1 MDIFELFREEMAK
14 QEERDK
20 QNYPYGKLDYVQM
33 GNNPNLYY
41 AVIPEDPPISLD
53 KFFGLSVGRVYS
65 LKDIHV
71 KLPKI
76 QREVELNYLVASS
89 NQVVGKV
96 IKGQKKVQIAWQEWE
111 KLYIDGEPQFRAK
124 NWISPGADSVPD
136 VEPILIDL
144 ESESIRSLP
153 SIGTFDHPT
162 NLSDIA
168 LALLSTML
176 EHQVNGDKIIQ
187 GLKGKAESR
196 FIDEDFTKFKLV
208 PNYLGGWII
217 RGNTGATLTT
227 SEFVEFVD
235 RATESR
241 L

>member
-1 MDIFELFREEMAK
+1 MDIFDLFHEEMEK

-20 QNYPYGKLDYVQM
+20 INYPYGKLDYVQM
-33 GNNPNLYY
+33 GDNPNLYF
-41 AVIPEDPPISLD
+41 AVIPEDSPITIDNMLD
-53 KFFGLSVGRVYS
+53 QPVDNVYS
-65 LKDIHV
+65 LKDIRV
-71 KLPKI
+71 KLPKV
-76 QREVELNYLVASS
+76 QREVELNYLVPSS
-89 NQVVGKV
+89 NQIVGRV
-96 IKGQKKVQIAWQEWE
+96 IRGTKKVQIAWQEWE
-111 KLYIDGEPQFRAK
+111 KIYIDGEPQFRAK

-153 SIGTFDHPT
+153 SIGAFDHPVII
-162 NLSDIA
+162 SDIA

-176 EHQVNGDKIIQ
+176 EHQVKGDMIIQ
-187 GLKGKAESR
+187 GLKSKADSR

-217 RGNTGATLTT
+217 RGDTGATLTT

-235 RATESR
+235 RAAKSR

>member
-1 MDIFELFREEMAK
+1 MDIFELLREEK
-14 QEERDK
+14 VRQEERDK

-33 GNNPNLYY
+33 GNDPNLYY
-41 AVIPEDPPISLD
+41 AVIPDEPPIILD
-53 KFFGLSVGRVYS
+53 NIFEQPVGDVYS
-65 LKDIHV
+65 LKDIRI

-76 QREVELNYLVASS
+76 QREIELNYLVPSS
-89 NQVVGKV
+89 NQIVGKV
-96 IKGQKKVQIAWQEWE
+96 VKGQKKVQIAWQQWE
-111 KLYIDGEPQFRAK
+111 KIYIDGEPQFRAK

-153 SIGTFDHPT
+153 SIGTFGHPII
-162 NLSDIA
+162 LSDIA

-176 EHQVNGDKIIQ
+176 EHQVKGDQIIQ

-217 RGNTGATLTT
+217 RENTGSTLTT

-235 RATESR
+235 RAAKSR

>member
-1 MDIFELFREEMAK
+1 MDIFELFQEEKAR

-20 QNYPYGKLDYVQM
+20 MNYPYGKLDYVQM
-33 GNNPNLYY
+33 GDNPNLYY
-41 AVIPEDPPISLD
+41 AVIPEDQPVSLD
-53 KFFGLSVGRVYS
+53 EMFDQPVGDVYS
-65 LKDIHV
+65 LRDIRI
-71 KLPKI
+71 KMPKI

-89 NQVVGKV
+89 NQIVGKV
-96 IKGQKKVQIAWQEWE
+96 IRGQKKVQIAWQEWE
-111 KLYIDGEPQFRAK
+111 KIYIDGEPQFRAK

-144 ESESIRSLP
+144 ESESVRSLP
-153 SIGTFDHPT
+153 SIGTFDHPI

-176 EHQVNGDKIIQ
+176 EHQVKGDQIIQ
-187 GLKGKAESR
+187 GLKGKADSR

-217 RGNTGATLTT
+217 RGDTGSTLTT

-235 RATESR
+235 RATKSR

>member
-1 MDIFELFREEMAK
+1 MDMFDLFEEEKARREESD
-14 QEERDK
+14 RI
-20 QNYPYGKLDYVQM
+20 NYPYGKLDYIQM
-33 GNNPNLYY
+33 GHNPNLYY
-41 AVIPEDPPISLD
+41 AVVPEESPVNLD
-53 KFFGLSVGRVYS
+53 NILEYPVGDVYS
-65 LKDIHV
+65 LRDIRI
-71 KLPKI
+71 KLPKV
-76 QREVELNYLVASS
+76 QREIELNYLIPSS
-89 NQVVGKV
+89 NQIVGKV
-96 IKGQKKVQIAWQEWE
+96 IRGNKKVQIAWQEWE
-111 KLYIDGEPQFRAK
+111 KIYIDGEPQFRAK

-144 ESESIRSLP
+144 ESESIRALP
-153 SIGTFDHPT
+153 SIGTFDHPA

-176 EHQVNGDKIIQ
+176 EHQVKGDQIIQ

-196 FIDEDFTKFKLV
+196 YIDEDFTKFKLV

-217 RGNTGATLTT
+217 RGDAGSTLTT

-235 RATESR
+235 RATKSR